1 MTSELLVEG
10 FSDFSDSLDCVRL
23 PNKSSN
29 IVTSV
34 ICADMGLI
42 VLAVSQVQPF
52 DVCRRWSSSSGVP
65 PILHLGSGSKVPHTI
80 I

>member
-10 FSDFSDSLDCVRL
+10 FSDFSDTLDCVRF

-29 IVTSV
+29 IVPSV
-34 ICADMGLI
+34 ICADMGLV

-52 DVCRRWSSSSGVP
+52 DVCRRFLSSSGVP
-65 PILHLGSGSKVPHTI
+65 PVFHLGSGSKVS
-80 I
+80 